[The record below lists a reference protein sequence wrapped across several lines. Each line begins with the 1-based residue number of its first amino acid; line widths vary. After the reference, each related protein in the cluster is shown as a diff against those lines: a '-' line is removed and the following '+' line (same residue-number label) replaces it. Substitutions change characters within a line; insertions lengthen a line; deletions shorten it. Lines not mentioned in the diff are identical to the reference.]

1 MKSEAA
7 QKRSCCAVDGR
18 SRKICMELPPPTV
31 ESQARAKRRAEAQ
44 RKAEEAE
51 ARKAGKTFGDV
62 TAAVAAAPA
71 VDLVEDGGDGTS
83 VVAEARLL
91 RVLAD

>member
-1 MKSEAA
+1 
-7 QKRSCCAVDGR
+7 
-18 SRKICMELPPPTV
+18 MELPRPTV
-31 ESQARAKRRAEAQ
+31 ESQARAKRRADAQ

-51 ARKAGKTFGDV
+51 ARKAGKAFGDI
-62 TAAVAAAPA
+62 TAAAAAAPA
-71 VDLVEDGGDGTS
+71 VDLVEDGGAGTS